1 MTLLRFERKCAIIYN
16 GDIMKTKSEFTS
28 MLMVALSM
36 LIFGTIGVFRKYIP
50 LPSGTLALARAT
62 IGAFFL
68 IAVVIVSRKKIS
80 FSTIKSKLPLLLIS
94 GALLGLNWILLF
106 EAYNHTTVAAA
117 TLYYYM
123 APVIVIFLSPVFL
136 KEKLT
141 ALKLVCVL
149 LAIFGTILV
158 SGIITQPQVSVLGMV
173 LGLSAA
179 MLHASVVILNK
190 KIGEIDAFDKTI
202 AQLIFAAV
210 VLIPYVLISENIDMA
225 EISANT
231 VALLG
236 VVGIVH
242 TGVAYLL
249 YFGAMDKLK
258 AHTVALF
265 SYIDPVFA
273 IVLSA
278 VILSEPL
285 TVYEIIGAIL
295 ILGSMILS
303 NKEKV

>member
-1 MTLLRFERKCAIIYN
+1 MILLRFERKCAIIYN
-16 GDIMKTKSEFTS
+16 GDIMKTKSEVTS

-62 IGAFFL
+62 IGALFL
-68 IAVVIVSRKKIS
+68 IAVVIVSRKNIS
-80 FSTIKSKLPLLLIS
+80 FSTIKSKLPLLMIS

-123 APVIVIFLSPVFL
+123 APVIVILLSPILL
-136 KEKLT
+136 KENLT
-141 ALKLVCVL
+141 ALKLVCAL
-149 LAIFGTILV
+149 LAIIGTVLV

-173 LGLSAA
+173 FGLSAA

-210 VLIPYVLISENIDMA
+210 VLIPYVLISEDIDVMG
-225 EISANT
+225 ISIT
-231 VALLG
+231 TIALLG
-236 VVGIVH
+236 VVGIIH

-249 YFGAMDKLK
+249 YFGAMDELK

-278 VILSEPL
+278 FILSEPL
-285 TVYEIIGAIL
+285 SAFEIVGAVL

-303 NKEKV
+303 NKEKA